1 MMNIEFQNF
10 YQEHRCRKRSRGAS
24 EREKDEREYTNVYIV
39 YCEYQHTIHS
49 VTIEILLPQLILYSF
64 EEYAYMCVN

>member
-39 YCEYQHTIHS
+39 YCVRISTH
-49 VTIEILLPQLILYSF
+49 YS
-64 EEYAYMCVN
+64 